1 MVTKEFAD
9 ASAELMK
16 IMEYL
21 PKEEVEKI
29 PNKLLEFFKN
39 IESKNYKLQIDPNKP
54 LEEQDI
60 KEKTKDLIAVLY
72 RNYWCDDEERNILDR
87 RLLENNKKYEKELRE
102 KYSVDNIFKSRKKPM
117 NENKK
122 VNMIVVRKKWYNKL
136 IDKIKS
142 IFK

>member
-72 RNYWCDDEERNILDR
+72 WC
-87 RLLENNKKYEKELRE
+87 
-102 KYSVDNIFKSRKKPM
+102 
-117 NENKK
+117 
-122 VNMIVVRKKWYNKL
+122 
-136 IDKIKS
+136 
-142 IFK
+142 

>member
-39 IESKNYKLQIDPNKP
+39 IESKNSKLQIDTNKP

-87 RLLENNKKYEKELRE
+87 RLLENNKKYEKELSE

>member
-29 PNKLLEFFKN
+29 PNKLLKFFKN
-39 IESKNYKLQIDPNKP
+39 IESKNYKLQIDTNKP

-87 RLLENNKKYEKELRE
+87 RLLENNKKYEKELSE